1 MTRYAPTRSLVNS
14 TPDFPNGLTFSNG
27 LTSNSGEVLLT
38 QNSDQYGTN
47 LLRMQNRTGT
57 NGIILD
63 ASLAQSGIDLMDMAF
78 RSAHAT
84 YGLQQQQI
92 RMEGRS
98 SALARTG
105 GYGNEIQI
113 GTGVRFCKPGG
124 FIGPTTGLIATLVA
138 GSFTVVLTTGSTAT
152 LVVGQGFSKTAG
164 SGVLGAGAI
173 TEIDPANTT
182 TFTVSV
188 AHVTSGPI
196 TFTAVAPNHTIES
209 MGTSSSSDFNT
220 WLGTS
225 GVTYAVGSSIS
236 PTSNGSTLG
245 GSGSILKY
253 FPSHWHMVINSG
265 GTTIRGGTASTSTT
279 TGTLVV
285 GGGVGISGSAN
296 VGGSLTLQ
304 GAAGFNPGLQIYSN
318 GGTGGSQIS
327 LVQGYSTVDDQIA
340 YLWNRANAAFH
351 FGTANSTKMTLLPTG
366 NVVIGSGEGTA
377 TLAGNTLR
385 GPSAV
390 GTDIAGGSLTIAGG
404 ASTGSGL
411 GGSIIFQ
418 TASAGSTGT
427 AVNALVERM
436 RIITSGNVGI
446 GTTTPGA
453 LLDIQGTSESLYL
466 LRANGANSNAPNL
479 RIRKSRGTSASKS
492 LIVNGDYLGHITW
505 EGYDGVNFIEGAGI
519 YGISNGTVAVG
530 SIPSDL
536 AFYTNPGGVS
546 QGLERMRITAAGN
559 LYLGTTSPGTARDFV
574 LEKTTVGGTVFAIR
588 NLSTSLSSYSAFLMG
603 NSTQEN
609 MFVIFT
615 NSTGR
620 TADGGVNT
628 TTIRTD
634 SGNLRI
640 NTAGT
645 LQIGLATA
653 PTVGQVLAAT
663 DTSGTLG
670 WSSGTTY
677 YRQFMFT
684 S

>member
-14 TPDFPNGLTFSNG
+14 KPDFPNGLTFSNG

-78 RSAHAT
+78 RSAHTT

-196 TFTAVAPNHTIES
+196 TFTALAPNHTIES
-209 MGTSSSSDFNT
+209 MGTSSSNDFNT

-225 GVTYAVGSSIS
+225 GVTYAVGTSIT

-296 VGGSLTLQ
+296 VGGSL
-304 GAAGFNPGLQIYSN
+304 I
-318 GGTGGSQIS
+318 
-327 LVQGYSTVDDQIA
+327 
-340 YLWNRANAAFH
+340 
-351 FGTANSTKMTLLPTG
+351 
-366 NVVIGSGEGTA
+366 IGSGEGTA
-377 TLAGNTLR
+377 TLAGNILR

-436 RIITSGNVGI
+436 RINSSGV
-446 GTTTPGA
+446 
-453 LLDIQGTSESLYL
+453 
-466 LRANGANSNAPNL
+466 
-479 RIRKSRGTSASKS
+479 
-492 LIVNGDYLGHITW
+492 
-505 EGYDGVNFIEGAGI
+505 
-519 YGISNGTVAVG
+519 
-530 SIPSDL
+530 
-536 AFYTNPGGVS
+536 
-546 QGLERMRITAAGN
+546 RM
-559 LYLGTTSPGTARDFV
+559 
-574 LEKTTVGGTVFAIR
+574 
-588 NLSTSLSSYSAFLMG
+588 
-603 NSTQEN
+603 
-609 MFVIFT
+609 
-615 NSTGR
+615 
-620 TADGGVNT
+620 
-628 TTIRTD
+628 
-634 SGNLRI
+634 
-640 NTAGT
+640 T
-645 LQIGLATA
+645 LPTA

>member
-14 TPDFPNGLTFSNG
+14 TPDFPNGLTFNNG

-63 ASLAQSGIDLMDMAF
+63 ASLGQSGIDLMDMAF
-78 RSAHAT
+78 RAANTT
-84 YGLQQQQI
+84 YGLTQQQI

-113 GTGVRFCKPGG
+113 GTGVRFCKKGG

-152 LVVGQGFSKTAG
+152 LVVGQGFSKTAN
-164 SGVLGAGAI
+164 SGVLGTGATI

-188 AHVTSGPI
+188 AHATAGQI
-196 TFTAVAPNHTIES
+196 TFTAVAPNHVIES
-209 MGTSSSSDFNT
+209 MGTSSSADFNT

-225 GVTYAVGSSIS
+225 GVTYAVGTLII
-236 PTSNGSTLG
+236 PTSNGSALN
-245 GSGSILKY
+245 GSDAILKY
-253 FPSHWHMVINSG
+253 FPSHWHMIINSG

-296 VGGSLTLQ
+296 VGGSLTL
-304 GAAGFNPGLQIYSN
+304 
-318 GGTGGSQIS
+318 
-327 LVQGYSTVDDQIA
+327 
-340 YLWNRANAAFH
+340 
-351 FGTANSTKMTLLPTG
+351 
-366 NVVIGSGEGTA
+366 GSGEGTA
-377 TLAGNTLR
+377 TVAGNTLR

-404 ASTGSGL
+404 TSTGAGA

-418 TASAGSTGT
+418 TAPVGSTGT
-427 AVNALVERM
+427 AVNAL
-436 RIITSGNVGI
+436 T
-446 GTTTPGA
+446 
-453 LLDIQGTSESLYL
+453 
-466 LRANGANSNAPNL
+466 
-479 RIRKSRGTSASKS
+479 
-492 LIVNGDYLGHITW
+492 
-505 EGYDGVNFIEGAGI
+505 
-519 YGISNGTVAVG
+519 
-530 SIPSDL
+530 
-536 AFYTNPGGVS
+536 
-546 QGLERMRITAAGN
+546 ERMRITSTGVRM
-559 LYLGTTSPGTARDFV
+559 T
-574 LEKTTVGGTVFAIR
+574 
-588 NLSTSLSSYSAFLMG
+588 LST
-603 NSTQEN
+603 T
-609 MFVIFT
+609 
-615 NSTGR
+615 
-620 TADGGVNT
+620 
-628 TTIRTD
+628 
-634 SGNLRI
+634 
-640 NTAGT
+640 
-645 LQIGLATA
+645 
-653 PTVGQVLAAT
+653 PTVGQVLAST

>member
-14 TPDFPNGLTFSNG
+14 TPNFPNGLTFSNG

-164 SGVLGAGAI
+164 SGVLGAGII

-182 TFTVSV
+182 TFTVFI
-188 AHVTSGPI
+188 AHVTAGSI
-196 TFTAVAPNHTIES
+196 TFTALAPTHTIES
-209 MGTSSSSDFNT
+209 MGTSSSNDFNT

-225 GVTYAVGSSIS
+225 GVTYAVGTSIT
-236 PTSNGSTLG
+236 PTNNGSTLG

-296 VGGSLTLQ
+296 VGGSLTL
-304 GAAGFNPGLQIYSN
+304 GNNNSLSWIDPAGTSRRIALVSGIGHIYYGDIDN
-318 GGTGGSQIS
+318 AIS
-327 LVQGYSTVDDQIA
+327 ATNLYINTNNIA
-340 YLWNRANAAFH
+340 YLRTNNIDRLSI
-351 FGTANSTKMTLLPTG
+351 NSSG
-366 NVVIGSGEGTA
+366 VIIIGSGEGTA
-377 TLAGNTLR
+377 APAGNTLR

-404 ASTGSGL
+404 TSTGSGL

-427 AVNALVERM
+427 VASALVERM
-436 RIITSGNVGI
+436 RINSSGVRM
-446 GTTTPGA
+446 T
-453 LLDIQGTSESLYL
+453 L
-466 LRANGANSNAPNL
+466 
-479 RIRKSRGTSASKS
+479 AS
-492 LIVNGDYLGHITW
+492 T
-505 EGYDGVNFIEGAGI
+505 
-519 YGISNGTVAVG
+519 
-530 SIPSDL
+530 
-536 AFYTNPGGVS
+536 
-546 QGLERMRITAAGN
+546 
-559 LYLGTTSPGTARDFV
+559 
-574 LEKTTVGGTVFAIR
+574 
-588 NLSTSLSSYSAFLMG
+588 
-603 NSTQEN
+603 
-609 MFVIFT
+609 
-615 NSTGR
+615 
-620 TADGGVNT
+620 
-628 TTIRTD
+628 
-634 SGNLRI
+634 
-640 NTAGT
+640 
-645 LQIGLATA
+645 

-670 WSSGTTY
+670 WSSATTY

>member
-14 TPDFPNGLTFSNG
+14 TPDFPNGLTFNNG

-63 ASLAQSGIDLMDMAF
+63 ASLGQSGIDLMDMAF
-78 RSAHAT
+78 RAANTT
-84 YGLQQQQI
+84 YGLTQQQI

-113 GTGVRFCKPGG
+113 GTGVRFCKKGG

-152 LVVGQGFSKTAG
+152 LVVGQGFSKTAN
-164 SGVLGAGAI
+164 SGVLGTGATI

-188 AHVTSGPI
+188 AHATAGQI
-196 TFTAVAPNHTIES
+196 TFTAVAPNHVIES
-209 MGTSSSSDFNT
+209 MGTSSSADFNT

-225 GVTYAVGSSIS
+225 GVTYAVGTSLS
-236 PTSNGSTLG
+236 PTNNGSTLN
-245 GSGSILKY
+245 GSDAILKY
-253 FPSHWHMVINSG
+253 FPSHWHMIINSG

-318 GGTGGSQIS
+318 GGTAGSQIS

-366 NVVIGSGEGTA
+366 NVIIGSGEGTA
-377 TLAGNTLR
+377 TVAGNTLR

-404 ASTGSGL
+404 TSTGAGA

-418 TASAGSTGT
+418 TAPVGSTGT
-427 AVNALVERM
+427 AVNAL
-436 RIITSGNVGI
+436 
-446 GTTTPGA
+446 A
-453 LLDIQGTSESLYL
+453 
-466 LRANGANSNAPNL
+466 
-479 RIRKSRGTSASKS
+479 
-492 LIVNGDYLGHITW
+492 
-505 EGYDGVNFIEGAGI
+505 
-519 YGISNGTVAVG
+519 
-530 SIPSDL
+530 
-536 AFYTNPGGVS
+536 
-546 QGLERMRITAAGN
+546 ERMRIT
-559 LYLGTTSPGTARDFV
+559 
-574 LEKTTVGGTVFAIR
+574 
-588 NLSTSLSSYSAFLMG
+588 
-603 NSTQEN
+603 
-609 MFVIFT
+609 
-615 NSTGR
+615 STGVR
-620 TADGGVNT
+620 M
-628 TTIRTD
+628 
-634 SGNLRI
+634 
-640 NTAGT
+640 T
-645 LQIGLATA
+645 LPTS

>member
-63 ASLAQSGIDLMDMAF
+63 ASLGQSGIDLMDMAF

-113 GTGVRFCKPGG
+113 GTGVRFCKKGG

-152 LVVGQGFSKTAG
+152 LVVGQGFSKTSTG
-164 SGVLGAGAI
+164 GGDLGTGAII

-188 AHVTSGPI
+188 AHATLGSI
-196 TFTAVAPNHTIES
+196 TFTALAPTHNIES
-209 MGTSSSSDFNT
+209 MGASSSSDFNT

-225 GVTYAVGSSIS
+225 GITYAVGTAIS
-236 PTSNGSTLG
+236 PPNNGSALA
-245 GSGSILKY
+245 GSGAILKY
-253 FPSHWHMVINSG
+253 FPSHWHMIINSG

-296 VGGSLTLQ
+296 VGGSLSIGTQ
-304 GAAGFNPGLQIYSN
+304 GATLDEYTTANQALRIYSN
-318 GGTGGSQIS
+318 
-327 LVQGYSTVDDQIA
+327 
-340 YLWNRANAAFH
+340 
-351 FGTANSTKMTLLPTG
+351 TANKSLWVGFPGGITLNNNTSVTG
-366 NVVIGSGEGTA
+366 TVIIGSGEGTA
-377 TLAGNTLR
+377 TVAGNTLR

-404 ASTGSGL
+404 TSTGAGL
-411 GGSIIFQ
+411 GGSVIFQ
-418 TASAGSTGT
+418 TAPAGSTGT
-427 AVNALVERM
+427 VVNALAERM
-436 RIITSGNVGI
+436 RIIASGNVGI
-446 GTTTPGA
+446 GTTAPGA
-453 LLDIQGTSESLYL
+453 LLDIQGSTESLYL

-479 RIRKSRGTSASKS
+479 RIRKSRGTVAAKTTV
-492 LIVNGDYLGHITW
+492 VNGDYLGHITW
-505 EGYDGVNFIEGAGI
+505 EGYDGTNFIEGAGI
-519 YGISNGTVAVG
+519 YGISNGTVATN
-530 SIPSDL
+530 SIPTDL
-536 AFYTNPGGVS
+536 QFLTLSGTTLS
-546 QGLERMRITAAGN
+546 ERMRITSTGVRM
-559 LYLGTTSPGTARDFV
+559 T
-574 LEKTTVGGTVFAIR
+574 
-588 NLSTSLSSYSAFLMG
+588 LST
-603 NSTQEN
+603 T
-609 MFVIFT
+609 
-615 NSTGR
+615 
-620 TADGGVNT
+620 
-628 TTIRTD
+628 
-634 SGNLRI
+634 
-640 NTAGT
+640 
-645 LQIGLATA
+645 

>member
-98 SALARTG
+98 SALARTD

-113 GTGVRFCKPGG
+113 GTGVRFCKKGG

-152 LVVGQGFSKTAG
+152 LVVGQGFSKTSTGGGA
-164 SGVLGAGAI
+164 LGAGVI

-188 AHVTSGPI
+188 AHVTLGLI

-209 MGTSSSSDFNT
+209 MGTSSSSDFNI

-236 PTSNGSTLG
+236 PPNNGSALV

-296 VGGSLTLQ
+296 VGGSL
-304 GAAGFNPGLQIYSN
+304 I
-318 GGTGGSQIS
+318 
-327 LVQGYSTVDDQIA
+327 
-340 YLWNRANAAFH
+340 
-351 FGTANSTKMTLLPTG
+351 
-366 NVVIGSGEGTA
+366 IGSGEGTA
-377 TLAGNTLR
+377 TLAGNILR

-436 RIITSGNVGI
+436 RINSSGVRM
-446 GTTTPGA
+446 T
-453 LLDIQGTSESLYL
+453 L
-466 LRANGANSNAPNL
+466 
-479 RIRKSRGTSASKS
+479 SA
-492 LIVNGDYLGHITW
+492 T
-505 EGYDGVNFIEGAGI
+505 
-519 YGISNGTVAVG
+519 
-530 SIPSDL
+530 
-536 AFYTNPGGVS
+536 
-546 QGLERMRITAAGN
+546 
-559 LYLGTTSPGTARDFV
+559 
-574 LEKTTVGGTVFAIR
+574 
-588 NLSTSLSSYSAFLMG
+588 
-603 NSTQEN
+603 
-609 MFVIFT
+609 
-615 NSTGR
+615 
-620 TADGGVNT
+620 
-628 TTIRTD
+628 
-634 SGNLRI
+634 
-640 NTAGT
+640 
-645 LQIGLATA
+645 

>member
-164 SGVLGAGAI
+164 SGVLGAGII

-182 TFTVSV
+182 TFTVSA
-188 AHVTSGPI
+188 AHVTSGLI
-196 TFTAVAPNHTIES
+196 TFTALAPNHTIES
-209 MGTSSSSDFNT
+209 MGTSSSNDFNT

-225 GVTYAVGSSIS
+225 GVTYAVGTSIT
-236 PTSNGSTLG
+236 PTNNGSTLG

-253 FPSHWHMVINSG
+253 FPSHWHMIINSG

-296 VGGSLTLQ
+296 IGGSLAL
-304 GAAGFNPGLQIYSN
+304 
-318 GGTGGSQIS
+318 
-327 LVQGYSTVDDQIA
+327 
-340 YLWNRANAAFH
+340 
-351 FGTANSTKMTLLPTG
+351 
-366 NVVIGSGEGTA
+366 GSGEGTA
-377 TLAGNTLR
+377 APAGNTLR

-404 ASTGSGL
+404 TSTGSGL

-427 AVNALVERM
+427 VANALVERM
-436 RIITSGNVGI
+436 RINSSGV
-446 GTTTPGA
+446 
-453 LLDIQGTSESLYL
+453 
-466 LRANGANSNAPNL
+466 
-479 RIRKSRGTSASKS
+479 
-492 LIVNGDYLGHITW
+492 
-505 EGYDGVNFIEGAGI
+505 
-519 YGISNGTVAVG
+519 
-530 SIPSDL
+530 
-536 AFYTNPGGVS
+536 
-546 QGLERMRITAAGN
+546 RMT
-559 LYLGTTSPGTARDFV
+559 
-574 LEKTTVGGTVFAIR
+574 
-588 NLSTSLSSYSAFLMG
+588 
-603 NSTQEN
+603 
-609 MFVIFT
+609 
-615 NSTGR
+615 
-620 TADGGVNT
+620 
-628 TTIRTD
+628 
-634 SGNLRI
+634 
-640 NTAGT
+640 
-645 LQIGLATA
+645 LATT
-653 PTVGQVLAAT
+653 PTVGQVLTAT

>member
-14 TPDFPNGLTFSNG
+14 TPDFPNGLTFSKG

-164 SGVLGAGAI
+164 SGVLGAGII

-182 TFTVSV
+182 TFTVSA
-188 AHVTSGPI
+188 AHVTSGLI
-196 TFTAVAPNHTIES
+196 TFTALAPNHTIES
-209 MGTSSSSDFNT
+209 MGTSSSNDFNT

-225 GVTYAVGSSIS
+225 GVTYAVGTSIT
-236 PTSNGSTLG
+236 PTNNGSTLG

-296 VGGSLTLQ
+296 IGGSLTL
-304 GAAGFNPGLQIYSN
+304 
-318 GGTGGSQIS
+318 
-327 LVQGYSTVDDQIA
+327 
-340 YLWNRANAAFH
+340 
-351 FGTANSTKMTLLPTG
+351 
-366 NVVIGSGEGTA
+366 GSGEGTA
-377 TLAGNTLR
+377 APAGNTLR

-404 ASTGSGL
+404 TSTGSGL

-427 AVNALVERM
+427 VANALVERM
-436 RIITSGNVGI
+436 RINSSGVRM
-446 GTTTPGA
+446 T
-453 LLDIQGTSESLYL
+453 L
-466 LRANGANSNAPNL
+466 
-479 RIRKSRGTSASKS
+479 AS
-492 LIVNGDYLGHITW
+492 T
-505 EGYDGVNFIEGAGI
+505 
-519 YGISNGTVAVG
+519 
-530 SIPSDL
+530 
-536 AFYTNPGGVS
+536 
-546 QGLERMRITAAGN
+546 
-559 LYLGTTSPGTARDFV
+559 
-574 LEKTTVGGTVFAIR
+574 
-588 NLSTSLSSYSAFLMG
+588 
-603 NSTQEN
+603 
-609 MFVIFT
+609 
-615 NSTGR
+615 
-620 TADGGVNT
+620 
-628 TTIRTD
+628 
-634 SGNLRI
+634 
-640 NTAGT
+640 
-645 LQIGLATA
+645 

-670 WSSGTTY
+670 WSSATTY

>member
-164 SGVLGAGAI
+164 SGVLGAGII

-182 TFTVSV
+182 TFTVSA
-188 AHVTSGPI
+188 AHVTSGLI
-196 TFTAVAPNHTIES
+196 TFTALAPNHTIES
-209 MGTSSSSDFNT
+209 MGTSSSNDFNT

-225 GVTYAVGSSIS
+225 GVTYAVGTSIT
-236 PTSNGSTLG
+236 PTNNGSTLG

-296 VGGSLTLQ
+296 IGGSLTL
-304 GAAGFNPGLQIYSN
+304 
-318 GGTGGSQIS
+318 
-327 LVQGYSTVDDQIA
+327 
-340 YLWNRANAAFH
+340 
-351 FGTANSTKMTLLPTG
+351 
-366 NVVIGSGEGTA
+366 GSGEGTA
-377 TLAGNTLR
+377 APAGNTLR

-404 ASTGSGL
+404 TSTGSGL

-427 AVNALVERM
+427 AANALVERM
-436 RIITSGNVGI
+436 QINSSGVRM
-446 GTTTPGA
+446 T
-453 LLDIQGTSESLYL
+453 L
-466 LRANGANSNAPNL
+466 
-479 RIRKSRGTSASKS
+479 AS
-492 LIVNGDYLGHITW
+492 T
-505 EGYDGVNFIEGAGI
+505 
-519 YGISNGTVAVG
+519 
-530 SIPSDL
+530 
-536 AFYTNPGGVS
+536 
-546 QGLERMRITAAGN
+546 
-559 LYLGTTSPGTARDFV
+559 
-574 LEKTTVGGTVFAIR
+574 
-588 NLSTSLSSYSAFLMG
+588 
-603 NSTQEN
+603 
-609 MFVIFT
+609 
-615 NSTGR
+615 
-620 TADGGVNT
+620 
-628 TTIRTD
+628 
-634 SGNLRI
+634 
-640 NTAGT
+640 
-645 LQIGLATA
+645 